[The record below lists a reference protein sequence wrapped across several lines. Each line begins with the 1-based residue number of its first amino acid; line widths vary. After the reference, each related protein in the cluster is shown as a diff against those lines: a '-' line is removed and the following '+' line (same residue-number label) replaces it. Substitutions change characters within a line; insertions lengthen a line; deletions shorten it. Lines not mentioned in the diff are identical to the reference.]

1 MTDTAAP
8 TDGPA
13 GTPPA
18 ADAPDRPPRPWESR
32 LWPKEVDWHADLPAR
47 PLPALFDAAVARF
60 ADRPALDFLDRKLS
74 YAELGRMADR
84 FAAGLQQA
92 GVSKGDR
99 VGLFLPNTPYFV
111 AAFFG
116 ALKVGAVVVNFNP
129 LYAEREIAKQIEDA
143 GVDLMVT
150 LDVAV
155 LCDKLERM
163 LAETRLNRVL
173 VCRMADIL
181 PAPKKWLYPI
191 VRRKDVAKLPRD
203 DRHLRFESLGDNDG
217 RFDPVSIGPD
227 DLAVLQYTGGTTG
240 LPKGAMLTHA
250 NLSANIAQSRL
261 WFVAA
266 REGQERTLGVLP
278 FFHVFAMTV
287 VMGLSIEIGAE
298 IILLPRFELDQVMK
312 VIDAKKPTLFPAV
325 PTIYT
330 AVSNH
335 PDLSRYDITSIRMC
349 ISGGAPLPVEVKQR
363 FEQLTGATV
372 TEGYGLTESSPVACC
387 NPFTSEN
394 KPGSIG
400 LPLPG
405 TTIEVV
411 SLDDRSKVLGVGE
424 RGEVTIRGP
433 QVMKGY
439 WNQPEETAATLVD
452 GRLHTGDVGTIDAD
466 GYVYIVDRI
475 KDLILAGGFN
485 IYPRNVEE
493 ALYLH
498 PAVAECVVA
507 GVPDDYRGETVKAY
521 IKLSAGHGHTTPEDI
536 KAFLKDKLSPIEI
549 PKQWEF
555 RDELP
560 KTMIGKLSRKALL
573 DEEAARREAEA
584 RAGAGG

>member
-1 MTDTAAP
+1 
-8 TDGPA
+8 
-13 GTPPA
+13 
-18 ADAPDRPPRPWESR
+18 
-32 LWPKEVDWHADLPAR
+32 
-47 PLPALFDAAVARF
+47 
-60 ADRPALDFLDRKLS
+60 
-74 YAELGRMADR
+74 
-84 FAAGLQQA
+84 
-92 GVSKGDR
+92 
-99 VGLFLPNTPYFV
+99 
-111 AAFFG
+111 
-116 ALKVGAVVVNFNP
+116 
-129 LYAEREIAKQIEDA
+129 
-143 GVDLMVT
+143 
-150 LDVAV
+150 
-155 LCDKLERM
+155 
-163 LAETRLNRVL
+163 
-173 VCRMADIL
+173 
-181 PAPKKWLYPI
+181 
-191 VRRKDVAKLPRD
+191 
-203 DRHLRFESLGDNDG
+203 
-217 RFDPVSIGPD
+217 
-227 DLAVLQYTGGTTG
+227 
-240 LPKGAMLTHA
+240 MLTHA

-266 REGQERTLGVLP
+266 REGQEKTLGVLP

-312 VIDAKKPTLFPAV
+312 TIDGKKPTLFPAV

-330 AVSNH
+330 AVANH
-335 PDLSRYDITSIRMC
+335 PDLSKYDVTSIRMC

-363 FEQLTGATV
+363 FEHLTGATV

-405 TTIEVV
+405 TTIEIV
-411 SLDDRSKVLGVGE
+411 SLEDRSKVLGVGE

-521 IKLSAGHGHTTPEDI
+521 IKLSAGHGHTTPEDF

-549 PKQWEF
+549 PKHWEF

-584 RAGAGG
+584 RRAPGGRSAPLPLRPALPRRTHPHRCPAGRRHLQRTPVPALRQWGVVSHDGARRRGGAGGGDASDRRCALVRPPVGFDAPGGGLTLPRGGRSGGGGFVGLVEHGRETGVGAYQGRVGVDRAFDPHQVGGRRGGVGPDAGADAGQRGAARSGRLRGLRHVERQAVGGALIAGHTALFAPPPIAVSRSGRAPPRRRRARSAREASATPSITAR